1 MTKPNLIFIL
11 CDDLGYG
18 DLQCY
23 QPEGKIP
30 TPHLDELAAGG
41 VRFTDAHASTA
52 VCTPSRY
59 NVLTGRY
66 CWRSRLKQGIV
77 WEWDAPLLE
86 EGRTTVA
93 DLLKANG
100 YRTHCV
106 GKWHLGWDWACL
118 DGSRAH
124 EHVEFGVQTTRGPS
138 RMELGFQIDYHAR
151 IGGGPVDRG
160 FDTYFGVDVPNF
172 APYTWFENDRLAEVP
187 TAPKAPDLYGHDGFA
202 LPGWRHEEMLPRFV
216 DEAKKVIEADHEEPF
231 FLYMPLTSPHSPV
244 TPNEE
249 FQGRSG
255 AGNYGDFVCETDWVV
270 GQVMES
276 LKVAGKLDNTLVIF
290 TSDNGPEWRTP
301 DDIGVYE
308 RFVEYGHSS
317 VGELRGIKRDTWEG
331 GHRVPYI
338 AHWPEK
344 IQSGSTCNELVTL
357 GDLMATCADIC
368 GVELGPDEGEDSVS
382 FLPLLEGKEGPVRT
396 MSIFHGM
403 RGTFALRQGDW
414 VFIDAPTGADFP
426 DRELPE
432 WNENRGYT
440 DAATPGLLYNLTTD
454 LGERENLYD
463 QYPEKVAE
471 FQSILEEHKAL
482 ASSRKAFSLSDEG
495 LTE

>member
-1 MTKPNLIFIL
+1 MSKPNILFIL

-18 DLQCY
+18 DLGCY
-23 QPEGKIP
+23 ASESKIP
-30 TPHLDELAAGG
+30 TPNLDRLAANGI
-41 VRFTDAHASTA
+41 RFTDAHASTA

-66 CWRSRLKQGIV
+66 AWRSRLKQGIV

-86 EGRTTVA
+86 EGRRTVA
-93 DLLKANG
+93 HLLKENG
-100 YRTHCV
+100 YATHCI
-106 GKWHLGWDWACL
+106 GKWHLGWDWECL

-124 EHVEFGVQTTRGPS
+124 EHVEFGVMHNQAPTRT
-138 RMELGFQIDYHAR
+138 ELGFEINYDAR

-160 FDTYFGVDVPNF
+160 FDSYFGVDVPNF
-172 APYTWFENDRLAEVP
+172 APYTWFENDRLAEIP
-187 TAPKAPDLYGHDGFA
+187 TAPKAHDLYGHKGFA
-202 LPGWRHEEMLPRFV
+202 LPDWKHEDMLPRFAA
-216 DEAKKVIEADHEEPF
+216 EAEQVIKAERDQPF
-231 FLYMPLTSPHSPV
+231 FLYLPLTSPHSPV
-244 TPNEE
+244 TPNEA
-249 FQGRSG
+249 FQGRSA

-270 GQVMES
+270 GEVLRALEES
-276 LKVAGKLDNTLVIF
+276 GQLDNTLILF

-308 RFVEYGHSS
+308 RFLDYGHSS

-338 AHWPEK
+338 AHWPAK
-344 IQSGSTCNELVTL
+344 IQRGGVCDELITL
-357 GDLMATCADIC
+357 GDLMATCAGIC
-368 GVELGPDEGEDSVS
+368 GVELGAEEGEDSVS
-382 FLPLLEGKEGPVRT
+382 FLPLLEGEEGPVRST
-396 MSIFHGM
+396 SIFHGM

-432 WNENRGYT
+432 WNQARRYS
-440 DAATPGLLYNLTTD
+440 DASTPGLLYNLSSD

-463 QYPEKVAE
+463 QHPDLVAR
-471 FQSILEEHKAL
+471 FQNMLEEHKQL
-482 ASSRKAFSLSDEG
+482 ASSREAFRYSEEE

>member
-1 MTKPNLIFIL
+1 LN
-11 CDDLGYG
+11 
-18 DLQCY
+18 CY

-30 TPHLDELAAGG
+30 TPHLDQLASGG
-41 VRFTDAHASTA
+41 IRFTDAHASTA

-66 CWRSRLKQGIV
+66 AWRSRLKQGIV

-100 YRTHCV
+100 YSTHCV
-106 GKWHLGWDWACL
+106 GKWHLGWDWECL

-124 EHVEFGVQTTRGPS
+124 EHVEFGKMSHTAPT
-138 RMELGFQIDYHAR
+138 RMELGFRINYQAR

-172 APYTWFENDRLAEVP
+172 APYTWFEDDHLAEIP
-187 TAPKAPDLYGHDGFA
+187 TAPKADHLYGHPGFA
-202 LPGWRHEEMLPRFV
+202 LPDWKHEDMLSRFAV
-216 DEAKKVIEADHEEPF
+216 EARKVIEADREDPF
-231 FLYMPLTSPHSPV
+231 FLYLPLTSPHSPV

-276 LKVAGKLDNTLVIF
+276 LEASGQVENTLVIF

-308 RFVEYGHSS
+308 RFAEYGHSS
-317 VGELRGIKRDTWEG
+317 VAGLRGIKRDTWEG

-338 AHWPEK
+338 AHWPAM
-344 IQSGSTCNELVTL
+344 IQAGGTCDELITL

-368 GVELGPDEGEDSVS
+368 GATLQEGEGEDSVS
-382 FLPLLEGKEGPVRT
+382 VLPLLRGEEGPVRKT
-396 MSIFHGM
+396 SIFHGM
-403 RGTFALRQGDW
+403 SGQFALRQEEW
-414 VFIDAPTGADFP
+414 IFIDAPSGADFP
-426 DRELPE
+426 ERELE
-432 WNENRGYT
+432 SWNQARGYT
-440 DAATPGLLYNLTTD
+440 APTTPGLLYNLNTD
-454 LGERENLYD
+454 LGERENLYE
-463 QYPEKVAE
+463 QHPEKVAE
-471 FQSILEEHKAL
+471 FKAILEEHKAL
-482 ASSRKAFSLSDEG
+482 ASSREAFAATEEE